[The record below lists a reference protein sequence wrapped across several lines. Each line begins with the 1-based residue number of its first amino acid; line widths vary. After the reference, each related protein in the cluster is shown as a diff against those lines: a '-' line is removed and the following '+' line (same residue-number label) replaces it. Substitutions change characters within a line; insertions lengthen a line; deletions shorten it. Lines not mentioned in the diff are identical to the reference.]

1 MFSPCALCGE
11 DVAPGRGALG
21 HGGYVHGDPSECP
34 VQTEWAKKH
43 RGVEIK
49 SDDEDEDVKGVDL
62 KIDDEGEVTVS
73 LGLKPM
79 PSLPEGDPELP
90 APSDAELD
98 DLFREIDEAILGH
111 PYFMAVRMGLQGLNN
126 YTERHHALLDVL
138 VKSGVLPDTAHVAF
152 EAALAARV
160 AESDLET
167 FREFMTAAAKGL
179 IRVSGSALPPD
190 DVSTLFSSLFGSDP
204 HPGEAIRIVV
214 TRGFD
219 AKRVAH
225 FHHHLRE
232 DQESSLLDRL
242 FSYVKKERARAKEAA
257 EGADEKEEDADFGA
271 ALEEARK
278 RAEEAAQRRAE
289 RRADRREHAER
300 KIASLKR
307 PRTLQERVD
316 ALAAESSGMVAAVIA
331 LKREL
336 AAPGATPGEHL
347 ATSLK
352 ALEVS
357 HELLGKDI
365 EELRAK
371 IKPATGDAP
380 FCQCKSVMIR
390 AANQYY
396 CPSCGLTKSASL

>member
-1 MFSPCALCGE
+1 MFAPCALCGE

-34 VQTEWAKKH
+34 VQSEWAKKH

-49 SDDEDEDVKGVDL
+49 SDGKDDNVKGVEL

-90 APSDAELD
+90 VPSDAELD

-190 DVSTLFSSLFGSDP
+190 DVSTLFSSIFGPDP

-257 EGADEKEEDADFGA
+257 EGAGEGEEDEDFDA

-278 RAEEAAQRRAE
+278 QAEEASQRRAE
-289 RRADRREHAER
+289 RREQAER
-300 KIASLKR
+300 KIASLKK

-316 ALAAESSGMVAAVIA
+316 ALAAESKALAAAAIA

-336 AAPGATPGEHL
+336 AAPGVTPDEHL

-365 EELRAK
+365 EELRVK
-371 IKPATGDAP
+371 IRPATGDAP

>member
-1 MFSPCALCGE
+1 MISPCALCGE

-21 HGGYVHGDPSECP
+21 HGGYVHGDPSECS
-34 VQTEWAKKH
+34 VQSEWAKRH
-43 RGVEIK
+43 RGEIK
-49 SDDEDEDVKGVDL
+49 SDDEDDGAKGVDL
-62 KIDDEGEVTVS
+62 KIDDEGQVTVS
-73 LGLKPM
+73 LPVGLKSM
-79 PSLPEGDPELP
+79 PPLPEGDPELP
-90 APSDAELD
+90 TPSEAELD
-98 DLFREIDEAILGH
+98 DLFRAIDEAILGH

-190 DVSTLFSSLFGSDP
+190 DVSTLFSSLFGPDP
-204 HPGEAIRIVV
+204 HPGEAIRLVV

-257 EGADEKEEDADFGA
+257 EEDEDEDDADFDA
-271 ALEEARK
+271 ALEEAKK
-278 RAEEAAQRRAE
+278 RAEEAAQRRVE
-289 RRADRREHAER
+289 RREQLER

-307 PRTLQERVD
+307 PRTLQERID
-316 ALAAESSGMVAAVIA
+316 ALAAESTGLVATVIA

-336 AAPGATPGEHL
+336 AAPGATLEEHL

-365 EELRAK
+365 EELRSK
-371 IKPATGDAP
+371 IRKPVGDAP
-380 FCQCKSVMIR
+380 FCRVCKHATERVDDHFR
-390 AANQYY
+390 
-396 CPSCGLTKSASL
+396 CPSCGSTGRL